1 MPATFALETNIVRE
15 IALARGEELAACC
28 GSIELKRAALK
39 KTRPT
44 EILVLPVSKIP
55 QPWNRFLHFCHSRD
69 GQRSFLGFG
78 ERKRERARLLLP
90 LLRPSTSATTNT
102 LVTHSLFTL
111 HFVIVIALLAAASL
125 YLFTL
130 AVLSLLIAV
139 ALLYVKLRHFITQG
153 RLVFKTNKLWTF
165 KLVI

>member
-1 MPATFALETNIVRE
+1 MVVLNSSARHSRKQGPQKSWSYLVR
-15 IALARGEELAACC
+15 
-28 GSIELKRAALK
+28 KFNN
-39 KTRPT
+39 
-44 EILVLPVSKIP
+44 
-55 QPWNRFLHFCHSRD
+55 PWNRFLHFCHSRD

-78 ERKRERARLLLP
+78 ERKRERARRLLP
-90 LLRPSTSATTNT
+90 LRPSTSATTNT

-111 HFVIVIALLAAASL
+111 HFVIVIALLAAAAAASL

-130 AVLSLLIAV
+130 DVLSLLIAV
-139 ALLYVKLRHFITQG
+139 ALLYVKLRHLITQG